1 MLSPSAA
8 PLPLLQRLLLAAS
21 LLACSFANAGRPLT
35 VDDANTDEAGSGHVE
50 GWYAR
55 QPGRANTWTVAPAYA
70 PIDGLELGASVT
82 RDRAAASTS
91 QSLQAKW
98 RITPSRED
106 GCNSAAVLGVSQ
118 TRGQSGTTPYLNG
131 LLTCNGALGA
141 THLNLGAQRAPG
153 GPGVGSWGLAH
164 EREWGPV
171 TLHAEAFGQRL
182 AKPTFQIGARKDLS
196 PSLQLDATLGRTN
209 HQKLFSVGLKQSF

>member
-1 MLSPSAA
+1 MLSTSAA
-8 PLPLLQRLLLAAS
+8 PLLPGLLFAAS
-21 LLACSFANAGRPLT
+21 LLVGGVANAGRPLT
-35 VDDANTDEAGSGHVE
+35 VDDANTDDAGSGHVE

-82 RDRAAASTS
+82 RDRTAASTS

-98 RITPSRED
+98 RITPSQEN
-106 GCNSAAVLGVSQ
+106 GCNSAAVLGASQ

-131 LLTCNGALGA
+131 LLTCNSALGS
-141 THLNLGAQRAPG
+141 THFNLGAQRAPG
-153 GPGVGSWGLAH
+153 GPGVGTWGLAH

-171 TLHAEAFGQRL
+171 TVHAEAFGQRL
-182 AKPTFQIGARKDLS
+182 AKPTFQVGTRKALS
-196 PSLQLDATLGRTN
+196 PSLQLDATLGRNNRQT
-209 HQKLFSVGLKQSF
+209 LFSVGLKQSF

>member
-1 MLSPSAA
+1 MKTPSTA
-8 PLPLLQRLLLAAS
+8 PLLPRLLLAAS
-21 LLACSFANAGRPLT
+21 LLACGFANAGRPLT
-35 VDDANTDEAGSGHVE
+35 VDDANTDDAGSGHVE

-55 QPGRANTWTVAPAYA
+55 QPGRANTFTVAPAYA

-82 RDRAAASTS
+82 RDRTAASTS

-98 RITPSRED
+98 RITPSLD
-106 GCNSAAVLGVSQ
+106 NGCNPAAVLGASQ

-131 LLTCNGALGA
+131 LLTCNSALGS
-141 THLNLGAQRAPG
+141 THVNLGAQRASG
-153 GPGVGSWGLAH
+153 GPGVGTWGLAH

-171 TLHAEAFGQRL
+171 TVHAEAFGQRL

-196 PSLQLDATLGRTN
+196 PSLQLDATLGRN
-209 HQKLFSVGLKQSF
+209 NRQGLVSVGFKQSF

>member
-1 MLSPSAA
+1 MLTPSAV
-8 PLPLLQRLLLAAS
+8 PLLPHLLLAAS
-21 LLACSFANAGRPLT
+21 LLACGFANAGRPLT
-35 VDDANTDEAGSGHVE
+35 VDDANTDDAGSGHVE

-70 PIDGLELGASVT
+70 PIDGLELGASVS
-82 RDRAAASTS
+82 RDRTAASTS

-98 RITPSRED
+98 RITPSQEN
-106 GCNSAAVLGVSQ
+106 GCNSAAVLGASQ

-131 LLTCNGALGA
+131 LLTCNSALGA
-141 THLNLGAQRAPG
+141 THFNLGAQRAPG

-171 TLHAEAFGQRL
+171 TVHAEAFGQRL
-182 AKPTFQIGARKDLS
+182 AKPTFQIGARKALS

-209 HQKLFSVGLKQSF
+209 HQKLFSVGLKQSL